1 MTKTTKIVAVVGIAV
16 VAYYFLW
23 MKKKPTTLVA
33 AAATGTPTTTSF
45 TGYSQAKESKF
56 AKSFVGTA
64 KSFK

>member
-1 MTKTTKIVAVVGIAV
+1 MNKTTKVVLAVAAV
-16 VAYYFLW
+16 AAVYYFW
-23 MKKKPTTLVA
+23 KQSNKPTTLVPA
-33 AAATGTPTTTSF
+33 GAGSTPTTTGF